1 LKLFCIFII
10 SVIVFGALQT
20 TYAQTDEL
28 NRNLEISDEEEII
41 LFAGFA
47 IAVITIFLFLARDII
62 LRRKTSY
69 DKEDLESKKDRT
81 YEKYHSDWGD
91 DYEEIGKR
99 KYTKEEK
106 EFSDAAINNELPNY
120 YEILGIPRDA
130 TQGEIKKKFR
140 ELAKKTHPDKTKED
154 SEEEM
159 VELNK
164 AYEVLSDEKNREKY
178 DKYLKID

>member
-1 LKLFCIFII
+1 MNQLNIFII
-10 SVIVFGALQT
+10 SIIIIGAIQI

-28 NRNLEISDEEEII
+28 NQEIEVSDEEMII
-41 LFAGFA
+41 LFGGFA
-47 IAVITIFLFLARDII
+47 IAIIAIFLFLARDII

-69 DKEDLESKKDRT
+69 DKENHESKKDKT

-91 DYEEIGKR
+91 DYEELGKR
-99 KYTKEEK
+99 KNTEEDK
-106 EFSDAAINNELPNY
+106 EFRNAARNDELPNY
-120 YEILGIPRDA
+120 YEILGVPTDA
-130 TQGEIKKKFR
+130 TKKEIKKKFR

-164 AYEVLSDEKNREKY
+164 AYEVLSDEERKEKY
-178 DKYLKID
+178 DRYLKVN

>member
-1 LKLFCIFII
+1 MKLDSILVI
-10 SVIVFGALQT
+10 SVIIFGALQT

-28 NRNLEISDEEEII
+28 SKDFEISDEEEII

-47 IAVITIFLFLARDII
+47 IAVIAIFLFLARDII

-69 DKEDLESKKDRT
+69 DKEDFESKKDRT

-99 KYTKEEK
+99 KISKEEK
-106 EFSDAAINNELPNY
+106 EFSVAAINNKLPNY

-164 AYEVLSDEKNREKY
+164 AYEVLSDEESREKY
-178 DKYLKID
+178 DKYLKVD